1 MRATRFVLPT
11 LFVLTSFATPL
22 LWSGE
27 ADPAPAVQPPAPPPA
42 AAKEVIKDGWPI
54 APMLPA
60 ETLFVFT
67 VSDSSK
73 ALAKAKELG
82 LWNLYNNV
90 DIQRA
95 FRSQLLTARFALGM
109 AELNYGLKVEEI
121 LSYFSRGEV
130 TVAWIDTRKRN
141 EQGQPVPDILIGIQA
156 KDKAQALIDELNR
169 SLDKVAAQANIR
181 LIRENLPVGDF
192 SVTRIS
198 LPFIGAADT
207 YLTTALVD
215 GNVLVSLGDG
225 RIERLL
231 AMREKYKGQPVKN
244 ADGAQPE
251 VLAQLSSFQKLQ
263 DKAGKCD
270 LSLFLDVETLLKNQ
284 ILNVAPKNEK
294 EQRDW
299 EVAGLR
305 GIRAISYSASL
316 SGKGVKETFFV
327 DTPKETRKG
336 LLALVDGEGLK
347 NDALNAVPRSALV
360 AGAVQLTPDKLLE
373 RVLDIASVENPQ
385 AREDV
390 NNWFLAI
397 GQQLN
402 LDVRRELFS
411 ALSGQGVF
419 SLSFTPKHPK
429 LPVAFPQA
437 LLTLGVKDVA
447 ALKNMLT
454 ALKNVAKENLEFT
467 EMTFGQHEIVT
478 AREKNAQN
486 RDPGQFSYVI
496 DGSDMIV
503 ALYPLALREELG
515 RRARVN
521 TGNPEKLSLIDDP
534 DFVQAR
540 AGMTSNPHGMLYVD
554 SGALMTA
561 AYDLLIPIV
570 QLRERRPELDVLA
583 LPPGD
588 VIAQNFGGS
597 VFGFKSDA
605 DGILAE
611 GYSPA
616 GSIAF
621 FGAIPAAIQRIQQR
635 QAQAA
640 ANGEAPR
647 PFGRRGGNND
657 ELPAQVK
664 EQREEMAKDLHKALT
679 NFAQDNGGKFP
690 EKLKELE
697 GKYFLNANVNLDEA
711 VFRGKQDAPNKIVA
725 HSAEKNPGPITI
737 LTQDGNVYTISR
749 RALGRA
755 LNQGYTPEAAN
766 APKNNNEAVKPPRP
780 PEF

>member
-1 MRATRFVLPT
+1 MRATRFVLPA
-11 LFVLTSFATPL
+11 LFVLTSFTAPL
-22 LWSGE
+22 WAGE
-27 ADPAPAVQPPAPPPA
+27 AEPAPAVQPPAPPA
-42 AAKEVIKDGWPI
+42 AAKEVNKDGWPI

-73 ALAKAKELG
+73 AMAKVKELG
-82 LWNLYNNV
+82 LYNIYNNV
-90 DIQRA
+90 DVQRA

-141 EQGQPVPDILIGIQA
+141 EQNQPIPDILIGIQA
-156 KDKAQALIDELNR
+156 KDKAQALLDELNR
-169 SLDKVAAQANIR
+169 TLDKFAAQANLR
-181 LIRENLPVGDF
+181 LIRENIPAGEF

-231 AMREKYKGQPVKN
+231 AMREKYKAQPVKN

-251 VLAQLSSFQKLQ
+251 VLGQLSSFQKLQ
-263 DKAGKCD
+263 EKAGKAD

-305 GIRAISYSASL
+305 GIRALSYSASL
-316 SGKGVKETFFV
+316 SGKGVKETFFI

-336 LLALVDGEGLK
+336 LLALVDGDGLK
-347 NDALNAVPRSALV
+347 NDALNAVPRSALI

-373 RVLDIASVENPQ
+373 RVLDIAAVENPQ

-390 NNWFLAI
+390 NGWFLAI

-402 LDVRRELFS
+402 LDVRRELFN
-411 ALSGQGVF
+411 AMSGQGVF

-454 ALKNVAKENLEFT
+454 SLKNVAKENLEFT

-478 AREKNAQN
+478 AREKNAQG

-496 DGSDMIV
+496 DGGDMIV

-540 AGMTSNPHGMLYVD
+540 SGMTANPHGMLYVD

-561 AYDLLIPIV
+561 AYDLLMPIV
-570 QLRERRPELDVLA
+570 QLRERRPEVDVLA

-605 DGILAE
+605 DGIVAE

-616 GSIAF
+616 GAIAF
-621 FGAIPAAIQRIQQR
+621 FGAVPAVIQRIQQR

-640 ANGEAPR
+640 ANGEAPAR

-657 ELPAQVK
+657 ELPAQVQ

-679 NFAQDNGGKFP
+679 NYAQDNGGKFP
-690 EKLKELE
+690 EKLKILE
-697 GKYFLNANVNLDEA
+697 GKYFLNGNVNLDDA

-725 HSAEKNPGPITI
+725 HTPEKNPGPITI
-737 LTQDGNVYTISR
+737 LTQDGTVATISR

-755 LNQGYTPEAAN
+755 LNQGYTPDAG